1 MRKIV
6 TALMVLCIATH
17 PTIVLA
23 EDTEAPVV
31 PDLRITGLTKGDAA
45 PFTGVLL
52 TPDALS
58 KIESDAKLE
67 ISLLK
72 TQHEFGIQ
80 KLQLKLDAE
89 QALRLSEKKLH
100 DDLFQSQLRRIESL
114 EEIAINKR
122 PDWVLPVAILT
133 SFVVGSAV
141 TVGIT
146 YAVNQ

>member
-1 MRKIV
+1 MKNIV
-6 TALMVLCIATH
+6 ATALALC
-17 PTIVLA
+17 LA
-23 EDTEAPVV
+23 VNPLAAHADDSTPVV
-31 PDLRITGLTKGDAA
+31 PDLRITGLTKGERA

-52 TPDALS
+52 TPDSLS
-58 KIESDAKLE
+58 KIENDAKLE

-72 TQHEFGIQ
+72 TQHEFALQ
-80 KLQLKLDAE
+80 RLQLKLDAE
-89 QALRLSEKKLH
+89 TALRISEKKLH
-100 DDLFQSQLRRIESL
+100 DDIFQSQLRRIESL

-133 SFVVGSAV
+133 SFVVGAGV

>member
-1 MRKIV
+1 MKNIIA
-6 TALMVLCIATH
+6 TALALC
-17 PTIVLA
+17 LA
-23 EDTEAPVV
+23 VSPLVANADDSTPVV
-31 PDLRITGLTKGDAA
+31 PDLRITGLAKDERA

-58 KIESDAKLE
+58 KIENDAKLE

-72 TQHEFGIQ
+72 TQHEFSLQ
-80 KLQLKLDAE
+80 RLQLKLDAE
-89 QALRLSEKKLH
+89 SALRISEKKLH
-100 DDLFQSQLRRIESL
+100 DDIFQSQLRRIESL

-133 SFVVGSAV
+133 SFVVGAGV

>member
-1 MRKIV
+1 MAFCMVASPI
-6 TALMVLCIATH
+6 TAYAD
-17 PTIVLA
+17 
-23 EDTEAPVV
+23 ETEAPVV
-31 PDLRITGLTKGDAA
+31 PDLRITGLSQGERA
-45 PFTGVLL
+45 PFTGILL

-58 KIESDAKLE
+58 KVENDAKLE

-80 KLQLKLDAE
+80 RLQLKLDAE
-89 QALRLSEKKLH
+89 QALRSSEKKLH
-100 DDLFQSQLRRIESL
+100 EDLFQSQLRRIESL

>member
-23 EDTEAPVV
+23 EETEAPVV

-80 KLQLKLDAE
+80 KL
-89 QALRLSEKKLH
+89 
-100 DDLFQSQLRRIESL
+100 
-114 EEIAINKR
+114 
-122 PDWVLPVAILT
+122 
-133 SFVVGSAV
+133 
-141 TVGIT
+141 
-146 YAVNQ
+146 

>member
-1 MRKIV
+1 MKNIIATVMALCMLIHPV
-6 TALMVLCIATH
+6 TAY
-17 PTIVLA
+17 A
-23 EDTEAPVV
+23 EETEAPVV
-31 PDLRITGLTKGDAA
+31 PDLRITGLTKGDRA

-58 KIESDAKLE
+58 KIENDAKLE

-72 TQHEFGIQ
+72 TQHDFSIQ
-80 KLQLKLDAE
+80 RLQLKLDAE

-100 DDLFQSQLRRIESL
+100 DDIFQSQLRRIESL

-133 SFVVGSAV
+133 SFLVGAGV